1 MRKQRLDCH
10 RFNHVSGGVFAAAVV
25 LDMGKSLI
33 EKQALI
39 ALALTAMFAT
49 GAAEFDRLII
59 KGAKNIRHNK
69 HLEKNSTM
77 LHRVGRHGKFTFRI
91 WL

>member
-1 MRKQRLDCH
+1 MWKQRLDRH
-10 RFNHVSGGVFAAAVV
+10 RFNHIGGRVFAAAVV

-49 GAAEFDRLII
+49 RAAKLNRLII
-59 KGAKNIRHNK
+59 KGAKNIRYNK
-69 HLEKNSTM
+69 HLEKKQHHVTPS
-77 LHRVGRHGKFTFRI
+77 RSA
-91 WL
+91 W

>member
-1 MRKQRLDCH
+1 MKVLRPTDLGH
-10 RFNHVSGGVFAAAVV
+10 IGGRVFAAAVV

-39 ALALTAMFAT
+39 AFALAAMFAT
-49 GAAEFDRLII
+49 RAAKFDRLII

-69 HLEKNSTM
+69 HLEKKDSTM